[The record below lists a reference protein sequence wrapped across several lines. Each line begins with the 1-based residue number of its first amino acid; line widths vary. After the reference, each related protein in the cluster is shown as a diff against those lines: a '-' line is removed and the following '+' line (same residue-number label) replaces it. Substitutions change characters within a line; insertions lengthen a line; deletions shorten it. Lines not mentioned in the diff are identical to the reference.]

1 MFQVFRNAWMDTQLR
16 KKILYTLFII
26 VLFRLGSNIF
36 VPFLDNSAISTMM
49 GGASLLNYLDV
60 MTGGSLG
67 KGTLLAMS
75 ITPYINASIIIQL
88 LAVAIPPLEKLQK
101 EGEEGRKKLNTITK
115 FTSLALAILQA
126 IAFYFTLRNGYNDSN
141 GVHTAILKYGD
152 VREANPDMFAVVL
165 SAIVIV
171 ACFVAGASMIIWLGD
186 RINEKGIGNGI
197 SMILFAGIVSGLP
210 NAVTYFVSLC
220 KENLANIGFVLLAI
234 VIFIAMVWFVIMM
247 TNAERRIPVQYAK
260 RVVGRKM
267 YGGQS
272 THIPIKVAMSGVMP
286 IIFAMS
292 LMSLPQTIL
301 FFFGINGT
309 GDTFWDGFV
318 RLFSQSS
325 PLYAVIYFLLIIAFN
340 YFYVSIQYNPVEIAN
355 NLKKN
360 NGAIPGYRPGK
371 PTSDFI
377 YNSLNKITLIGAI
390 FLGIVAIFPIILAL
404 CVPSI
409 QGISIGGTTILIVV
423 GVALETV
430 RSLESQIMMRHH
442 PGFLD

>member
-49 GGASLLNYLDV
+49 RGASLLNYLDV

-152 VREANPDMFAVVL
+152 DREANPDMFAVVL

-404 CVPSI
+404 CVPSL
-409 QGISIGGTTILIVV
+409 QRISIGGTTILIVV

>member
-234 VIFIAMVWFVIMM
+234 LIFIAMVWFVIMM

-404 CVPSI
+404 CVPSL